1 MTHHARRG
9 ATGTALGLGLGL
21 ALLAGAAPAAG
32 PTPTQLLFDT
42 PHFASATV
50 GEALRYQRRRLSD
63 PALGLGPDMTEAVTV
78 TPMAGGATEV
88 TLTPEGGATRRLT
101 PFEGVPG
108 NPLLMVFLEN
118 TVRAVAQATGGSPFY
133 LRNRMKEA
141 LRAGLSE
148 SAGADGLTVLTAQP
162 FAADPNAAKMGPFG
176 GLTLRFE
183 LAAAEPGAFRL
194 MRADAAKPDGSAA
207 FLEEF
212 RHAD

>member
-1 MTHHARRG
+1 MTHLARR
-9 ATGTALGLGLGL
+9 AAALAGLGLTL
-21 ALLAGAAPAAG
+21 ALSAAAAPAAS
-32 PTPTQLLFDT
+32 PTQLLFDT
-42 PHFASATV
+42 PHFATATP
-50 GEALRYQRRRLSD
+50 GEALRYERRRQSD
-63 PALGLGPDMTEAVTV
+63 PAFGLGPDMTEAVTV

-88 TLTPEGGATRRLT
+88 TLTPEGGRTRRLT

-141 LRAGLSE
+141 LRDGLTETAGE
-148 SAGADGLTVLTAQP
+148 DGLTVLTAQP
-162 FAADPNAAKMGPFG
+162 FAADPNAPKMGPLG

-183 LAAAEPGAFRL
+183 LAEAQPGAFRL
-194 MRADAAKPDGSAA
+194 MRADAARPDGTTA

-212 RHAD
+212 RHAP

>member
-1 MTHHARRG
+1 MAQRARPAAMR
-9 ATGTALGLGLGL
+9 ALIGLTL
-21 ALLAGAAPAAG
+21 ALLAGAAQAAS

-50 GEALRYQRRRLSD
+50 GEALRYERRRVSD
-63 PALGLGPDMTEAVTV
+63 PAFNLGPDMTEAVTV

-88 TLTPEGGATRRLT
+88 TLTPAGGKTRRLT

-141 LRAGLSE
+141 LRDGLTRSE
-148 SAGADGLTVLTAQP
+148 GEGGLTVLTAQP
-162 FAADPNAAKMGPFG
+162 FAADPNAPRMGPLG
-176 GLTLRFE
+176 QLTLRFE
-183 LAAAEPGAFRL
+183 LAEAEPGAFRL
-194 MRADAAKPDGSAA
+194 MRADAARPDGATA

-212 RHAD
+212 RHVE